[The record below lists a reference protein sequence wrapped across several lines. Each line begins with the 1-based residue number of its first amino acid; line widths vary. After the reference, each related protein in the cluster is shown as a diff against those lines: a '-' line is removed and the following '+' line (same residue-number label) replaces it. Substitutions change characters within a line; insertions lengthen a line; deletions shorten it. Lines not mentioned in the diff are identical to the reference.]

1 MYHDLATIELLLQQK
16 PQFLADDHG
25 NTPLDIAKQ
34 AKSRYAK
41 RGQPQF
47 IQSKCVAIID
57 QLEAYQRTSHLQNDS

>member
-1 MYHDLATIELLLQQK
+1 MYHELATIELLLQQK

-41 RGQPQF
+41 RGHPQF

-57 QLEAYQRTSHLQNDS
+57 QLEAYQRTSDLQNDS